1 MMIKTHHFSFDG
13 SFPKSKYCDVKLSTL
28 DGAGRDI
35 AAHKVVLAAVSAK
48 LEKLIDRAGDGV
60 GPVTVRNI
68 RFEILEMIV
77 EFIYSGRVEIEDAD
91 VEDFQDGLD
100 MLRIRLNKQVDQ
112 NETLR
117 SINVPVSEVE
127 NVPVGEV
134 GNVPPRRGGL
144 AGMRHYLKMFL
155 KEWKASTGRL
165 GACCVGMG
173 TCTIRKIN
181 VKAMHEL
188 PVICP
193 SCGKEFNSE
202 QMKRH
207 TKLCPSKNAQVS
219 QEMKQK

>member
-1 MMIKTHHFSFDG
+1 MNLQSHNFSFNG
-13 SFPKSKYCDVKLSTL
+13 HFPKSKYCDVKLSTL
-28 DGAGRDI
+28 DGAGRHI
-35 AAHKVVLAAVSAK
+35 AAHKVVLAAVSPK
-48 LEKLIDRAGDGV
+48 LEKFIDRTGEGV

-68 RFEILEMIV
+68 RFDVLEKIV

-173 TCTIRKIN
+173 NCTLRKISPATSRQCMN
-181 VKAMHEL
+181 YMLIV
-188 PVICP
+188 
-193 SCGKEFNSE
+193 
-202 QMKRH
+202 
-207 TKLCPSKNAQVS
+207 QVVGRS
-219 QEMKQK
+219 LTVNR